1 MTKLFLKAQVKGYRR
16 SDGVWVKPH
25 DNGKAAAKP
34 DTPAAPKAPSKPQ
47 AKKAYYRK
55 PALPTTPYGTH
66 RTTAS
71 KGLPTKIVHHP
82 RLGEKGNRVVV
93 NHPSK
98 PTEAPT
104 WAASNEVAT
113 FTPNGAAPQELN
125 GVKVAPWTGAPKTDA
140 GWAFV
145 KGTKQMTEQPLMVPA
160 GKRPA
165 SGVII
170 EEPDGRVWIISPTN
184 AFGGYQNT
192 FPKGGT
198 EPGLTLQQN
207 AIKETWEES
216 GLQIEITG
224 VLGDFER
231 TTSVSRMYLAK
242 RVGGS
247 PVAMGWETQA
257 VQLVPKDKLRELMNM
272 KPDQMVLDAYLGKK
286 KD

>member
-1 MTKLFLKAQVKGYRR
+1 MTKLLLKAQVKGYRR
-16 SDGVWVKPH
+16 ADGVWVKPH

-34 DTPAAPKAPSKPQ
+34 DAPAAPKIPGFAPK
-47 AKKAYYRK
+47 KKAYYRK
-55 PALPTTPYGTH
+55 PTLPTTPYGTH

-71 KGLPTKIVHHP
+71 KGVPTRLVYHP
-82 RLGEKGNRVVV
+82 RLGEKGNKVLVKS
-93 NHPSK
+93 PSK
-98 PTEAPT
+98 PTAPET
-104 WAASNEVAT
+104 WAANNEVAT
-113 FTPNGAAPQELN
+113 FTPNGEHPAEIC
-125 GVKVAPWTGAPKTDA
+125 GVPVAPWTGAPKTDA

-145 KGTKQMTEQPLMVPA
+145 KGTKQLNEKPLMVPA
-160 GKRPA
+160 GKRAA

-184 AFGGYQNT
+184 AFGGYQNS

-231 TTSVSRMYLAK
+231 TTSVARMYMAK

-247 PVAMGWETQA
+247 PTTMGWETQA
-257 VQLVPKDKLRELMNM
+257 VQLAPKGKLRDLMNM
-272 KPDQMVLDAYLGKK
+272 KTDQLVLDAYLGNK

>member
-1 MTKLFLKAQVKGYRR
+1 MTRLLLKAQVKGYRR
-16 SDGVWVKPH
+16 RDGVWIKPH
-25 DNGKAAAKP
+25 DDGKGAAAVKLSTP
-34 DTPAAPKAPSKPQ
+34 ATAPAAPK
-47 AKKAYYRK
+47 KKAYYRA
-55 PALPTTPYGTH
+55 PPPSTPYGTH

-71 KGLPTKIVHHP
+71 KGLPKRIVYHP
-82 RLGEKGNRVVV
+82 RLGEKGNKIAV
-93 NHPSK
+93 NSPSQ
-98 PTEAPT
+98 PTAPET
-104 WAASNEVAT
+104 WDKNSTVAT
-113 FTPNGAAPQELN
+113 FTPNGERPDELH
-125 GVKVAPWTGAPKTDA
+125 GISLEPWATQPKTDA

-145 KGTKQMTEQPLMVPA
+145 KGTNKALNEGPLHVPA
-160 GKRPA
+160 GMRAA

-184 AFGGYQNT
+184 AFGGYKNT

-224 VLGDFER
+224 VLGDFMR

-242 RVGGS
+242 RVGGD
-247 PVAMGWETQA
+247 PTKMGWETQA
-257 VQLVPKDKLRELMNM
+257 VQLVPKDQLRSMMNM
-272 KPDQMVLDAYLGKK
+272 KPDQIVLDAYLGDK

>member
-1 MTKLFLKAQVKGYRR
+1 MTKLMLKAQVKGYRR
-16 SDGVWVKPH
+16 NDGVWVKPH

-34 DTPAAPKAPSKPQ
+34 EAPKGPTMPTITPK
-47 AKKAYYRK
+47 KKAYYRK
-55 PALPTTPYGTH
+55 PTLPTTPYGTH

-71 KGLPTKIVHHP
+71 KGIPTKIVHHP
-82 RLGEKGNRVVV
+82 RLGETGKRVVL
-93 NHPSK
+93 NNPSK
-98 PTEAPT
+98 PTAPES
-104 WAASNEVAT
+104 WVKSDEVAT
-113 FTPNGAAPQELN
+113 FTPNGEHPAEIC
-125 GVKVAPWTGAPKTDA
+125 GVPLSQWTGAPKTDA

-145 KGTKQMTEQPLMVPA
+145 KGTKQMTEQPLKVPA
-160 GKRPA
+160 GKRAA

-170 EEPDGRVWIISPTN
+170 EEPDGRVWIISPSN
-184 AFGGYQNT
+184 AFGGYKNT

-224 VLGDFER
+224 VLGDFDR

-247 PVAMGWETQA
+247 PVTMGWETQA

-272 KPDQMVLDAYLGKK
+272 KPDQMVLDAYLGNK

>member
-1 MTKLFLKAQVKGYRR
+1 MTKMMLKAQVKGYRR

-25 DNGKAAAKP
+25 DNGKASAKP
-34 DTPAAPKAPSKPQ
+34 PAPAAQSKP
-47 AKKAYYRK
+47 AFAPKKKAYYRK
-55 PALPTTPYGTH
+55 PTLPTTPYGTH

-71 KGLPTKIVHHP
+71 AGLPTKIIHHP
-82 RLGEKGNRVVV
+82 RLGETGKRVVV
-93 NHPSK
+93 NHPSQ
-98 PTEAPT
+98 PTAPET
-104 WAASNEVAT
+104 WAKSSEVAT
-113 FTPNGAAPQELN
+113 FIPNGDHPAEIC
-125 GVKVAPWTGAPKTDA
+125 GVPLAPWKGAPKTDA

-145 KGTKQMTEQPLMVPA
+145 KGTMKLNEKPLMVPA

-224 VLGDFER
+224 VLGDFAR

-247 PVAMGWETQA
+247 PVTMGWETQA
-257 VQLVPKDKLRELMNM
+257 VRLVPRDKLRELLNM
-272 KPDQMVLDAYLGKK
+272 QPDQLVLDSYLNDK